1 MKTALLALALVSA
14 IAIAAQPAAATTF
27 PALTTIYVG
36 SGVRD
41 SANGPYAGI
50 ATVVHCSN
58 VSGLTATLRM
68 QFLHKNGS
76 SAGLNTFNSVAHG
89 STVTLATH
97 AVIAYLATE
106 LNVLQINSGLVNI
119 ESTQSAVFCNASV
132 IDASAALDITVPIP
146 LVRVNPHPGT
156 VE

>member
-1 MKTALLALALVSA
+1 MKTALLALALLA
-14 IAIAAQPAAATTF
+14 TTAIAAPVEATTF
-27 PALTTIYVG
+27 PSLKTIYIG

-41 SANGPYAGI
+41 SANGAYAGI

-58 VSGLTATLRM
+58 VSGLTTTLRM

-76 SAGLNTFNSVAHG
+76 SAGLHTFNSVAHG
-89 STVTLATH
+89 STVTLVTH
-97 AVIAYLATE
+97 AVVAYVATE
-106 LNVLQINSGLVNI
+106 LNVLQINSGLVNV

-132 IDASAALDITVPIP
+132 VDASAALDITVPIP

-156 VE
+156 AE